1 MNEDIVYS
9 AIQRYTIVYQFVRN
23 RLVADFFVFTFAAEN
38 KFRYMKKERKK
49 DEALREH
56 KQAWQEKYATPEEI
70 KAMLDSRV
78 SLRYNEVRGRTEI
91 HWLSQ
96 GPTIRPDEQ
105 GLLTIFGE
113 DGGVTDGYIDLDD
126 REENTLWDKLCAEK
140 FVNKKH
146 LQNIIN
152 SNYVPKYHPFRY
164 YLEHLPPW
172 KEQDGDA
179 IMGLSLTVNVRGGS
193 DEQILFY
200 QCLKKWLVAMVASWV
215 SPKVV
220 NHEMLVLIGEQGSYK
235 TTWFSY
241 LLPPQLR
248 DYFYTKTNSGMVSKD
263 DLITLSKY
271 GLMCWEELDS
281 MQPKELNKLKA
292 AMTMP
297 SINEREAYARYHENR
312 PHIASF
318 CGTGNNLQFLSDTTG
333 TRRWLPFE
341 VESIES
347 PLSSP
352 FDYDA
357 IYSQAYTLYQ
367 QGFRYWFSPDEI
379 RRMARHNEQFE
390 TVHSEL
396 ELVDLHFRKPKAGEG
411 RELVSAT
418 MALQMIGANVAY
430 TLSKEKIGQAFMRL
444 GFEYRRRSSQRG
456 YIAVHRSGL
465 EMEEYRRKLA
475 DEAMT
480 DDSMTAGF

>member
-1 MNEDIVYS
+1 
-9 AIQRYTIVYQFVRN
+9 
-23 RLVADFFVFTFAAEN
+23 
-38 KFRYMKKERKK
+38 MKPKSKTKMKTKTKTDNGDSGHKK
-49 DEALREH
+49 P
-56 KQAWQEKYATPEEI
+56 WQEKLATPEEI
-70 KAMLDSRV
+70 KAMLDRRV

-91 HWLSQ
+91 HWLSA
-96 GPTIRPDEQ
+96 GPVIRADEQ

-126 REENTLWDKLCAEK
+126 REENTLWERLYAEK
-140 FVNKKH
+140 PLNKRF
-146 LQNIIN
+146 LQDIIK
-152 SNYVPKYHPFRY
+152 SNYVTKYHPFRY

-172 KEQDGDA
+172 KEKDGDA
-179 IMGLSLTVNVRGGS
+179 IMGLSLTVNVKGGS

-235 TTWFSY
+235 TTWFSH

-248 DYFYTKTNSGMVSKD
+248 EYFYTKTNSGMVSKD

-297 SINEREAYARYHENR
+297 SINEREPYARYHENR
-312 PHIASF
+312 PHLASF
-318 CGTGNNLQFLSDTTG
+318 CGTGNNVQFLSDTTG

-341 VESIES
+341 VDSIES
-347 PLSSP
+347 PLTSP

-367 QGFRYWFSPDEI
+367 QGFQYWFSPDEI
-379 RRMARHNEQFE
+379 RRMARHNKAFE
-390 TVHSEL
+390 ISQSANEL
-396 ELVDLHFRKPKAGEG
+396 IDENFRKPVGIEGGDYVSASAILRMSGGVTMRELSAAEIGRALTAMGFEHKLVHGIRRYRVVSLTEAEKQQRRHLQNMGGEG
-411 RELVSAT
+411 VEV
-418 MALQMIGANVAY
+418 
-430 TLSKEKIGQAFMRL
+430 E
-444 GFEYRRRSSQRG
+444 
-456 YIAVHRSGL
+456 
-465 EMEEYRRKLA
+465 
-475 DEAMT
+475 
-480 DDSMTAGF
+480 

>member
-1 MNEDIVYS
+1 MVVISRCNEKLLRDNLHVPSSLIN
-9 AIQRYTIVYQFVRN
+9 FVVERMKSEESKGKKAN
-23 RLVADFFVFTFAAEN
+23 RL
-38 KFRYMKKERKK
+38 
-49 DEALREH
+49 EH
-56 KQAWQEKYATPEEI
+56 KKPWQEKYATPEEI

-91 HWLSQ
+91 HWLSA
-96 GPTIRPDEQ
+96 GPTIRADEQ

-126 REENTLWDKLCAEK
+126 REENTVWDKLCAEK

-200 QCLKKWLVAMVASWV
+200 QCLRKWLVAMVASWV

-235 TTWFSY
+235 TTWFSH

-248 DYFYTKTNSGMVSKD
+248 EYFYTKTNSGMVSKD

-318 CGTGNNLQFLSDTTG
+318 CGTGNNVQFLSDTTG

-341 VESIES
+341 VVSIES

-367 QGFRYWFSPDEI
+367 QGFQYWFSPDEI

-390 TVHSEL
+390 TSCTERD
-396 ELVDLHFRKPKAGEG
+396 LVFWNFRLPRADEEGEFIP
-411 RELVSAT
+411 V
-418 MALQMIGANVAY
+418 ALAMQIVGANISQKI
-430 TLSKEKIGQAFMRL
+430 SKEAMGHAFIDL
-444 GFEYRRRSSQRG
+444 GFERKTYRNVRGYVAVRRSQQEIDLMRKG
-456 YIAVHRSGL
+456 LAIA
-465 EMEEYRRKLA
+465 
-475 DEAMT
+475 T
-480 DDSMTAGF
+480 DNDTHTLDTPFF

>member
-1 MNEDIVYS
+1 
-9 AIQRYTIVYQFVRN
+9 
-23 RLVADFFVFTFAAEN
+23 
-38 KFRYMKKERKK
+38 MKKERKK
-49 DEALREH
+49 DEAPREH
-56 KQAWQEKYATPEEI
+56 KKPWQEKLATPEEI
-70 KAMLDSRV
+70 KAMLDRKV

-91 HWLSQ
+91 HWLSA
-96 GPTIRPDEQ
+96 GPVIKADEQ

-126 REENTLWDKLCAEK
+126 REENTLWDELYAEK
-140 FVNKKH
+140 PVNKRF
-146 LQNIIN
+146 LQDIIK
-152 SNYVPKYHPFRY
+152 SNYVTKYHPFRY

-172 KEQDGDA
+172 KEKDGDA
-179 IMGLSLTVNVRGGS
+179 IMGLSLTVNVKGGS

-235 TTWFSY
+235 TTWFSH

-248 DYFYTKTNSGMVSKD
+248 EYFYTKTNSGMVSKD

-312 PHIASF
+312 PHLASF
-318 CGTGNNLQFLSDTTG
+318 CGTGNNVQFLSDTTG

-341 VESIES
+341 VDSIES
-347 PLSSP
+347 PLTTP

-367 QGFRYWFSPDEI
+367 QGFQYWFSKAEI
-379 RRMARHNEQFE
+379 
-390 TVHSEL
+390 
-396 ELVDLHFRKPKAGEG
+396 AGEA

-430 TLSKEKIGQAFMRL
+430 TLSKERIGQAFMRL
-444 GFEYRRRSSQRG
+444 GFEYRRKSSQRG

-475 DEAMT
+475 EETMT
-480 DDSMTAGF
+480 DDSMTADS